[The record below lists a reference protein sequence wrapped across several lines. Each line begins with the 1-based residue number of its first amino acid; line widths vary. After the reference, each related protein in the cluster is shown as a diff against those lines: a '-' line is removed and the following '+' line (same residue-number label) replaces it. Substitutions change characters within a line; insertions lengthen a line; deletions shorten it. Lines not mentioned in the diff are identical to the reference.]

1 MAFHG
6 SSNFTVQ
13 DGRFTNVEGNLNLV
27 QYVDRQ
33 RRERTIWNEYKR
45 VRTGKIHIKRTVG
58 STDVRGNYPRGNYR
72 SWRNVNARR
81 TINIASIQGED
92 KDSEFLCITYSGPD
106 ASRAFHWDF
115 EQFSRERNVNVA
127 QLFGYNDGQFS
138 LPALIFYKALVPVA
152 HIFERNHFSSLL
164 QTYFHYLCGAVQ
176 IGNNVMDLCE
186 LWICPR
192 TGTLCTGPY
201 VQYSSTTSRYSATSL
216 ITGNEHPFLPLQT
229 YSNSNMLFSYLTQT
243 LSPQN
248 IIQGIAWSCNS
259 TFEWVTN
266 ENAVFLPSCLP
277 GMVYSRIHLG
287 IIAQWPGDMREW
299 YYEQQILVGL
309 PDEMQDSW
317 VHMSDKSI
325 RITVMPSDI
334 QHLQDQVLYIYYDLC
349 PAQEWWDFADSW
361 ISQAHSVF
369 SQCGS
374 QDSLEDY
381 CILNGFWLGL
391 QCKSD
396 QQTFTDGNILT
407 NEPFYL
413 FIQPIPHPSDGETI
427 WNTWVQRPKYLW
439 SFDASGHKEIPE
451 DIQFSL
457 GLPSFTSEL
466 AVVHNFWDQIGYDA
480 IQQLQML
487 NGFNSTTTDFAQ
499 SLGHQILEVIGDRA
513 HFEEV
518 EESFQDLEAM
528 DIDVDDEIIASISKL
543 AIDSNEDAMEVD

>member
-45 VRTGKIHIKRTVG
+45 VRTGKIHIKRAVG
-58 STDVRGNYPRGNYR
+58 STDVRRDNPNYR

-92 KDSEFLCITYSGPD
+92 KDSEFLCITYSGSD
-106 ASRAFHWDF
+106 ASRAFHQDF
-115 EQFSRERNVNVA
+115 EQFSCERNVNVA

-138 LPALIFYKALVPVA
+138 LPTLIFYKALVPVA

-164 QTYFHYLCGAVQ
+164 RTYFHYLYGAVQ
-176 IGNNVMDLCE
+176 IGNDEMDLCE

-192 TGTLCTGPY
+192 TGRLCTGPY
-201 VQYSSTTSRYSATSL
+201 VQYSSTTHHYAAWGLATNL
-216 ITGNEHPFLPLQT
+216 ITSNEHPFLPLQT
-229 YSNSNMLFSYLTQT
+229 YSNSNMLFSYLTQM
-243 LSPQN
+243 LSSWN
-248 IIQGIAWSCNS
+248 IVQGIVWSCNS
-259 TFEWVTN
+259 TSEWVTN
-266 ENAVFLPSCLP
+266 KNPVFFLSCLP
-277 GMVYSRIHLG
+277 GTVYSRIHLG

-299 YYEQQILVGL
+299 YYKQQRLVGL

-317 VHMSDKSI
+317 VEMSDKSI
-325 RITVMPSDI
+325 RITLMPSDI

-427 WNTWVQRPKYLW
+427 WNTWVQRPKYLA
-439 SFDASGHKEIPE
+439 SFIHI
-451 DIQFSL
+451 
-457 GLPSFTSEL
+457 EL